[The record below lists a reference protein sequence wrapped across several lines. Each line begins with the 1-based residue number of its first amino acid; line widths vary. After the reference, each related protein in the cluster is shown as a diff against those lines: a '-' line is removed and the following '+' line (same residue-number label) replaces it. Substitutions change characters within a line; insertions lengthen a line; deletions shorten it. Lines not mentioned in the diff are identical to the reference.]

1 MLVSWNWL
9 QDYVNVGVSVE
20 AFADRL
26 TMTGL
31 NLESIEPAGDD
42 FVVDFEVTSNR
53 PDCLG
58 HVGIARE
65 AAVMFGKE
73 LCLPDPRPATG
84 GGSTTSAVTVDIECP
99 ELCPRYIARVVR
111 GVKVGPSPEWL
122 RKRLEAVGV
131 ASVNNIVDITNNVML
146 ECGQPLHAFDLD
158 RLAGGAIVVRRAKT
172 GETLQAI
179 DHRAYALQPHMC
191 VIADAKQPVA
201 IAGVMGGATTEI
213 ASRTVNVL
221 IEAASFAP
229 RSVRATARQLN
240 LHSPSSYR
248 FERALD
254 PLGPEYASRRCA
266 ELILQLAGG
275 ELLEGRVLAGTEPTS
290 PREAIT
296 MRFAQCRRIL
306 GIEIPAD
313 ECCRILKSL
322 GLEEVGTSTP
332 ETGTFIPPSWRGDLT
347 REVDLIEEVARV
359 HGYEQIPDNELV
371 PLCTSSKSRRDRVA
385 ERVRETLTACGFYEA
400 ITMTFVSAEE
410 QSLVR
415 PAGEL
420 PALFVEHSSR
430 RHENQL
436 RQSLIPSLLKSRR
449 ENERHGSFQA
459 DLFEIA
465 RVYLSTDSSLPEQ
478 SREPLQL
485 GLLSGRP
492 FVEMKGVVETLVRRL
507 NRDAVL
513 DVRPTAAPHF
523 TPGRG
528 AELLLN
534 GEVWGWVGELDR
546 QVTDRL
552 DLRDTVCA
560 AEVSLVR
567 LEYLANLIP
576 QAGPLPQYQ
585 AVDRDLN
592 FVLDDDVTWAA
603 LEATAREAA
612 GALLERVSFGG
623 QYKGKQ
629 IPDDKKSYVISLR
642 YRSAERTLTSE
653 EVDTAQAKVIAACGE
668 KLSATLRG

>member
-9 QDYVNVGVSVE
+9 QDYVKVGVSVE
-20 AFADRL
+20 VFADRL

-31 NLESIEPAGDD
+31 NLESIEPIGDD

-58 HVGIARE
+58 HLGIARE

-73 LCLPDPRPATG
+73 LNLPDPQPATG
-84 GGSTTSAVTVDIECP
+84 SGSASSAVTVEIECP

-131 ASVNNIVDITNNVML
+131 ASVNNIVDITNYVML

-158 RLAGGAIVVRRAKT
+158 RLNGGAIVVRRAKA

-179 DHRAYALQPHMC
+179 DHRAYVLQPHMC
-191 VIADAKQPVA
+191 VIADARQPVA

-213 ASRTVNVL
+213 GAQTVNVL

-275 ELLEGRVLAGTEPTS
+275 ELLEGRVLAGTEPTA
-290 PREAIT
+290 PREAIA
-296 MRFAQCRRIL
+296 MRFGQCRRIL
-306 GIEIPAD
+306 GIDIPAN
-313 ECCRILKSL
+313 ECCRILRSL
-322 GLEEVGTSTP
+322 GLEEVGTPTA

-347 REVDLIEEVARV
+347 REIDLIEEVARV

-385 ERVRETLTACGFYEA
+385 ERVRETLTATGFYEA

-415 PAGEL
+415 PVGE
-420 PALFVEHSSR
+420 PPVLFVEHSSR

-449 ENERHGSFQA
+449 ENERHGSFHA

-465 RVYLSTDSSLPEQ
+465 RVYLSTDSGLPEQ
-478 SREPLQL
+478 TREPLQL
-485 GLLSGRP
+485 GLLSGRS
-492 FVEMKGVVETLVRRL
+492 FVDVKGVVETLVRRL
-507 NRDAVL
+507 NREAVL
-513 DVRPTAAPHF
+513 NVRPVAAPHF

-567 LEYLANLIP
+567 LEELANLIP
-576 QAGPLPQYQ
+576 QASPLPQYQ

-592 FVLDDDVTWAA
+592 FVLDDDITWAA

-653 EVDTAQAKVIAACGE
+653 EVDTAQARVIAACSE
-668 KLSATLRG
+668 KLAATLRG